1 MMNLENTLIEIRQ
14 TQKDKYCTIPLMKYL
29 GILIDRESG
38 FEDVRGLEEQ
48 RMGNYYLMVCS
59 WGR

>member
-29 GILIDRESG
+29 GILIDIESG

-48 RMGNYYLMVCS
+48 RMGN
-59 WGR
+59 